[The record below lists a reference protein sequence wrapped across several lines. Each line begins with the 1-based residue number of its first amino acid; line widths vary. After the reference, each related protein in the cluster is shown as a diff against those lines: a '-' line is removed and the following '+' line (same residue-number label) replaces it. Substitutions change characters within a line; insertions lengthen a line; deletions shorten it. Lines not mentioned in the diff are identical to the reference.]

1 MFFEGSLEGKD
12 AYCDGVVVVSRHR
25 VGSMFISD
33 W

>member
-12 AYCDGVVVVSRHR
+12 AYCDGVVVCRHR